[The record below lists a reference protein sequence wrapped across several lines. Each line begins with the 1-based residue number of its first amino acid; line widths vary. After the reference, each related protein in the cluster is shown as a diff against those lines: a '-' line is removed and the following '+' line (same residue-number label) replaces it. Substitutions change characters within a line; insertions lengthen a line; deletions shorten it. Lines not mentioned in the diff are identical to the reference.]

1 MKMLCKVPDALCPHD
16 MNICCGTCDKK
27 VDCPQCCDSITES
40 GDCPNAEVV
49 NDELAQFERAVP
61 EAIKQIT
68 DLMVAKKTIEDR
80 EKELKAQ
87 LIRAMETYGVKSF
100 DNDLIRITY
109 VAPTTRT
116 AIDSTRLK
124 KDHPD
129 IAEQYSKTSNV
140 AASVRIAVK

>member
-1 MKMLCKVPDALCPHD
+1 MKIICKVPDPQCPH
-16 MNICCGTCDKK
+16 NLTICCGTCDKK
-27 VDCPQCCDSITES
+27 GDCPMRCDSMTES
-40 GDCPNAEVV
+40 GDCPNAEAV

-61 EAIKQIT
+61 EAIRQIT

-100 DNDLIRITY
+100 DNELIRITY

-116 AIDSTRLK
+116 AIDSARLK